1 MAIKVKVLRESRKR
15 EMKKVEEASTMDDI
29 NSLIADQEA
38 QIAYLKSRKGKGVD
52 SKAAQK
58 ARHRKELE
66 AMKAGMGKSSKEKLS
81 WKDWPWHECK
91 IPTNEQVWEMANGNP
106 GMYDALLDKVKQTK
120 QECSSTSGRGSA
132 ADLSGRL
139 RVADEQ
145 EAAAAAGD
153 SREYAY
159 DVFEE
164 ALRKHIN
171 DTRLDEAFGLGEMAV
186 AVMVSFGGTRVEID
200 KNDMKAAE
208 AIMQRIE
215 KREEFSGVPS
225 IDIRQEFDR
234 MADEIRNN
242 ARAKVDDD
250 RDGIS
255 DMEANF
261 GVYDAA
267 DELATQIFLRA
278 DKQEA
283 AKPKQEI
290 PATQGIGAQSGE
302 QKDLFQRL
310 KDMVGMGGTKAPPA
324 MKGKKTPSNQKQ
336 VRDAVKKANK
346 KARKKMMDL

>member
-1 MAIKVKVLRESRKR
+1 MAIKVRVLREGKKKTNEGYETLSPEDRERVLRVQQSRRDAHSAKFGQPSA
-15 EMKKVEEASTMDDI
+15 EEAPVEIPDEVVQHYIEELVKIAQSPY
-29 NSLIADQEA
+29 SLPLSRRAMYAIRQEYPE
-38 QIAYLKSRKGKGVD
+38 IENHPEV
-52 SKAAQK
+52 
-58 ARHRKELE
+58 
-66 AMKAGMGKSSKEKLS
+66 MKAMSLHESK
-81 WKDWPWHECK
+81 
-91 IPTNEQVWEMANGNP
+91 
-106 GMYDALLDKVKQTK
+106 KQ
-120 QECSSTSGRGSA
+120 
-132 ADLSGRL
+132 
-139 RVADEQ
+139 
-145 EAAAAAGD
+145 
-153 SREYAY
+153 
-159 DVFEE
+159 
-164 ALRKHIN
+164 I
-171 DTRLDEAFGLGEMAV
+171 DEAFGLGEMAV

-208 AIMQRIE
+208 AMMQRIE

-250 RDGIS
+250 GDGIS

-302 QKDLFQRL
+302 QKSLFQKL
-310 KDMVGMGGTKAPPA
+310 KGMVGMDGTKAPPA